1 MDLEDPSPSVRG
13 EQHNRC
19 DRCAAGANNTD
30 EATSQR
36 LHQRLPFEGL
46 LHLCWE
52 ERGSGKRRINAR
64 GINRSKFGILVDAER
79 PILTGTLVSVETAN
93 FTVVGRASVRH
104 CSPNGLN
111 YRIGLYMP
119 DRLVRDL

>member
-1 MDLEDPSPSVRG
+1 MNSADQASSVRD
-13 EQHNRC
+13 EQHKCEVGPHNA
-19 DRCAAGANNTD
+19 DD
-30 EATSQR
+30 ETSQR

-52 ERGSGKRRINAR
+52 ERRTGKRRINAR
-64 GINRSKFGILVDAER
+64 GINRSKLGILVEAER
-79 PILTGTLVSVETAN
+79 PIPTGTLVSVETAN

-104 CSPNGLN
+104 CSPNGMN

-119 DRLVRDL
+119 DRLVSDL

>member
-1 MDLEDPSPSVRG
+1 MDSEDPSPSVRG

-19 DRCAAGANNTD
+19 DKCAAGTNNTD
-30 EATSQR
+30 EATPQR

-52 ERGSGKRRINAR
+52 ERRSGKRRINAR

-79 PILTGTLVSVETAN
+79 PIPTGTLVSVETAN
-93 FTVVGRASVRH
+93 FTVVGRASVRKDAV
-104 CSPNGLN
+104 N
-111 YRIGLYMP
+111 YPVGRFR
-119 DRLVRDL
+119 DRPTFRGK

>member
-1 MDLEDPSPSVRG
+1 MNSEDPSPSVRG
-13 EQHNRC
+13 EQH
-19 DRCAAGANNTD
+19 RCAVGHHNAD
-30 EATSQR
+30 DATSKR

-52 ERGSGKRRINAR
+52 ERRAGKRRINAR
-64 GINRSKFGILVDAER
+64 GINRSKFGILVEAEK
-79 PILTGTLVSVETAN
+79 PIPTGTVVSVERAN

-104 CSPNGLN
+104 CTPNGLN

-119 DRLVRDL
+119 Q

>member
-1 MDLEDPSPSVRG
+1 MNSEDASPSARG
-13 EQHNRC
+13 EQQ
-19 DRCAAGANNTD
+19 RCAAGASHAD
-30 EATSQR
+30 EATSRR
-36 LHQRLPFEGL
+36 LHERLLFDGL

-52 ERGSGKRRINAR
+52 ERRMGKRRINAR
-64 GINRSKFGILVDAER
+64 GINRSKVGLLVEAER
-79 PILTGTLVSVETAN
+79 PIPTGTLVSVETAN

-119 DRLVRDL
+119 DRLVSDL

>member
-1 MDLEDPSPSVRG
+1 MNSEDPAQSVRD
-13 EQHNRC
+13 EQHKCEVGPHNA
-19 DRCAAGANNTD
+19 DDAN
-30 EATSQR
+30 SQR

-64 GINRSKFGILVDAER
+64 GIDRSKFDILVDAER
-79 PILTGTLVSVETAN
+79 PIPTGTLVSVETAN
-93 FTVVGRASVRH
+93 FMVVGRACVRH

-119 DRLVRDL
+119 DRLVSDL

>member
-1 MDLEDPSPSVRG
+1 MNSEDASPSARG
-13 EQHNRC
+13 EPQS
-19 DRCAAGANNTD
+19 CAARASNAD
-30 EATSQR
+30 DATSPR
-36 LHQRLPFEGL
+36 LHERLPFERV

-52 ERGSGKRRINAR
+52 ERRTGKRRINAR
-64 GINRSKFGILVDAER
+64 GIDRSKFGILVEAEK
-79 PILTGTLVSVETAN
+79 PIPTGTLVSVETGN

-104 CSPNGLN
+104 CSPNGMN